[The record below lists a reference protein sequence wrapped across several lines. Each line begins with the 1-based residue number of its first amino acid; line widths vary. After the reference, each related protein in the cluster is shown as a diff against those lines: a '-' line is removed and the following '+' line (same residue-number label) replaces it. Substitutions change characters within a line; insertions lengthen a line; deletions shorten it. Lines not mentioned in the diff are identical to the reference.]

1 MNNIN
6 ILEVFNRMNNKIL
19 ECKLELYKNNLN

>member
-6 ILEVFNRMNNKIL
+6 ILEVFNRMNSKIL
-19 ECKLELYKNNLN
+19 ECKLELYKNYLN

>member
-6 ILEVFNRMNNKIL
+6 LFELLNKMNSKVL
-19 ECKLELYKNNLN
+19 ECKLELYKNYLN

>member
-6 ILEVFNRMNNKIL
+6 LIEVFNRMNSKVL
-19 ECKLELYKNNLN
+19 ECKLELYRNSLN

>member
-6 ILEVFNRMNNKIL
+6 ILEVFNRMNSKIL